1 MGGSRL
7 KKRVVCVV
15 LAVAL
20 ILSLAG
26 CSNPKRDAKDTNI
39 HQQMENGTLDISD

>member
-1 MGGSRL
+1 M
-7 KKRVVCVV
+7 KKRVVFVV

-26 CSNPKRDAKDTNI
+26 CSNPKWDAKDTNI
-39 HQQMENGTLDISD
+39 QQQMENGTLDISD